1 MNENDTTTPASGA
14 DPAGVAPE
22 PSRSAVFSAIRSIFG
37 RNPDEQP
44 AERPPQPAP
53 ADEPPP
59 APVEPPARVI
69 VRNCSTRR
77 VLAMLLQQFGG
88 DRSVSGRYFAPDVTD
103 VAKIRI
109 WAASNGFFVKESRIG
124 DVLVLDL
131 MMDRTKLDRPPRPY
145 PRPRFGGGGFRGR
158 DDDDAPDEF

>member
-1 MNENDTTTPASGA
+1 MNENDPTTPVPGT
-14 DPAGVAPE
+14 DPAGAATE

-37 RNPDEQP
+37 RNPDEQQP
-44 AERPPQPAP
+44 DAPAP
-53 ADEPPP
+53 VPETPP
-59 APVEPPARVI
+59 APVEPPARVVI
-69 VRNCSTRR
+69 RNCSTRR

-145 PRPRFGGGGFRGR
+145 SRPRFGGGGFRGR
-158 DDDDAPDEF
+158 DEDDAPDEF